1 MEQTALSPKARPG
14 DGPGGDVP
22 DPVPEQVPDHD
33 QAPDEVRPSG
43 PARRP
48 HAAPRRARQRVVTLV
63 FALVTCVVLV
73 LSGVGL
79 GALGLTTTGVG
90 VLEAAGW
97 APAVFPRPDSDGVL
111 PTAPVPA
118 LAAAPGPA
126 PALGGSAL
134 GGSVLGGPAPVRATL
149 GIEAVDAT
157 GGAGA
162 LVVGVHVPGPGYGAG
177 LVRGDVV
184 LAVGDTRTGSAADLA
199 RAIAAARPGTP
210 AKLLVRHA
218 NGTRRY
224 LMAVPG
230 VAV

>member
-22 DPVPEQVPDHD
+22 DPVPDQVPDHD
-33 QAPDEVRPSG
+33 QAPDEDRPSG

-73 LSGVGL
+73 LSGLGL

-97 APAVFPRPDSDGVL
+97 APAASSRPDSGGAL

-118 LAAAPGPA
+118 LAAAPGPGPA

-134 GGSVLGGPAPVRATL
+134 DGPAPVRATL

-157 GGAGA
+157 GGTGA

-177 LVRGDVV
+177 LVRGDVL

>member
-22 DPVPEQVPDHD
+22 DQVADQAPD
-33 QAPDEVRPSG
+33 QAPDEDRPSG
-43 PARRP
+43 PPRRP

-79 GALGLTTTGVG
+79 GALGLTTIGVG
-90 VLEAAGW
+90 ALAEVRRNTAAS
-97 APAVFPRPDSDGVL
+97 PRPVSGGVL
-111 PTAPVPA
+111 PTTPVPA

-126 PALGGSAL
+126 LGGSAM
-134 GGSVLGGPAPVRATL
+134 GGPAPARATL
-149 GIEAVDAT
+149 GIEAVDAS
-157 GGAGA
+157 GGTGA

-177 LVRGDVV
+177 LVLGDVV

-224 LMAVPG
+224 LVAVPG
-230 VAV
+230 VAI

>member
-14 DGPGGDVP
+14 DRPGGDVP
-22 DPVPEQVPDHD
+22 DPVPDQLPDHD
-33 QAPDEVRPSG
+33 QAPDEYRPSG

-63 FALVTCVVLV
+63 FALVTCAVLV

-97 APAVFPRPDSDGVL
+97 APAVFPRPDSGGVL

-118 LAAAPGPA
+118 LAAAPGPGPA

-134 GGSVLGGPAPVRATL
+134 GGAPARATL
-149 GIEAVDAT
+149 GIEAVDASGGT
-157 GGAGA
+157 GAV
-162 LVVGVHVPGPGYGAG
+162 VVGVHVPGPGYGAG

-224 LMAVPG
+224 LVAVPG

>member
-22 DPVPEQVPDHD
+22 DQVPD
-33 QAPDEVRPSG
+33 QAPDQASDEDRPSG

-79 GALGLTTTGVG
+79 GALGLTATDVG
-90 VLEAAGW
+90 AFAEARRN
-97 APAVFPRPDSDGVL
+97 PAASPRPVSGGVL
-111 PTAPVPA
+111 PTTPVPA

-126 PALGGSAL
+126 PAI
-134 GGSVLGGPAPVRATL
+134 GGSVMGGPAPARATL

-157 GGAGA
+157 GGTGA

-218 NGTRRY
+218 NGTRGH
-224 LMAVPG
+224 LVAVPG

>member
-22 DPVPEQVPDHD
+22 DPVPD
-33 QAPDEVRPSG
+33 QAPDQVPDEDRPSG

-79 GALGLTTTGVG
+79 GALGLTATGVG
-90 VLEAAGW
+90 ALAEVRRNPAAS
-97 APAVFPRPDSDGVL
+97 PRPVSGGVL
-111 PTAPVPA
+111 PTTPVPA

-126 PALGGSAL
+126 LGGTAMGGSA
-134 GGSVLGGPAPVRATL
+134 PARATL
-149 GIEAVDAT
+149 GIEAVDAS
-157 GGAGA
+157 GGTGA

-177 LVRGDVV
+177 LVLGDVV

-224 LMAVPG
+224 LVAVPG
-230 VAV
+230 VAI